1 MFFKQKAKGPHKDI
15 LQPFRRLYAKWHGH
29 HEIYRD
35 VLTYDEA
42 RQRYIIN
49 RVTVTRDEV
58 APDDLPIT
66 GEKWRFFRT
75 DLTPPY
81 RQEKRTE
88 VIDGVEVEF
97 LNPSAISYNL
107 YYESNVINEALAGEF
122 KPKLMNPL
130 ILAVLIVGGV
140 AVLFWFLMG

>member
-1 MFFKQKAKGPHKDI
+1 MFRRKKEHKDL
-15 LQPFRRLYAKWHGH
+15 LQPFRRFISNLKGN

-35 VLTYDEA
+35 VLTFDEE

-49 RVTVTRDEV
+49 RTTVIREDV

-75 DLTPPY
+75 DLKPPC
-81 RQEKRTE
+81 RMEKRKE
-88 VIDGVEVEF
+88 IVDGEEVEF

-107 YYESNVINEALAGEF
+107 YYESNAINEALAGEF
-122 KPKLMNPL
+122 KPKLLNPL
-130 ILAVLIVGGV
+130 VLAVLIAGGV
-140 AVLFWFLMG
+140 AVLILFLMR